1 MAEGQQPAQPRKP
14 PKPRGSRR
22 SRARRLAMQAIYQW
36 QLNPQSAPGLIAE
49 YDAQSDMDGAD
60 RDLFAELVQGVTRDP
75 VALDAQL
82 EPHLDRPTV
91 QVDPLEHALLLLGVE
106 ELLRHPVVPAP
117 VVLNEYIELA
127 KQYGAQKSHAYIN
140 AVLEPVARTLRP
152 SEFRDLPRRE
162 RQ

>member
-1 MAEGQQPAQPRKP
+1 MAEGQQPAQPR
-14 PKPRGSRR
+14 KPRGSRR

-75 VALDAQL
+75 AALDAQL
-82 EPHLDRPTV
+82 EPHLDRPTT